1 MGTLNANLSI
11 GRRNMFLTKLLS
23 AADHPYL
30 FGPGGRKVNNKPM
43 AGMTAKSLKHHIALQ
58 PLFVI
63 MGVGLVFV
71 GPTVSGWQ
79 PRLQVL
85 TGLRI
90 RTLATTWATMITGNL
105 NGSPQVVRTTQKCQI
120 FVQNM
125 NNYLT

>member
-1 MGTLNANLSI
+1 
-11 GRRNMFLTKLLS
+11 MFLTKLLS

-71 GPTVSGWQ
+71 GAYCF
-79 PRLQVL
+79 R
-85 TGLRI
+85 
-90 RTLATTWATMITGNL
+90 LATKTTDVNWSKNKDPGNHMGYYD
-105 NGSPQVVRTTQKCQI
+105 NRQFKWFNPGGADYSKMSDIRPK
-120 FVQNM
+120 
-125 NNYLT
+125 YE